1 MMPSQPS
8 SDSPDFQEFLNHL
21 TNNGLQS
28 LKHADA
34 IARSFGSA
42 YVGTEHLLLGL
53 LAQDGSMGAK
63 ILEGTGVTLDRAR
76 LALNLTPKTLVINVG
91 AKGLSETAKLT
102 LKMAYEVAQDYSQD
116 YCGTEHILYS
126 ILSQKNARAT
136 ILLRDMNVNVDAL
149 TGELEQFLNRQQY
162 EEQETGEN
170 KRRAGKKSGKK
181 GALDFF
187 GTDLTQQARQ

>member
-1 MMPSQPS
+1 MMPN
-8 SDSPDFQEFLNHL
+8 SPDFQEFLNHL
-21 TNNGLQS
+21 TNNALQS

-53 LAQDGSMGAK
+53 LAQDGSMGSK
-63 ILEGTGVTLDRAR
+63 VLEGAGITLDRAR
-76 LALNLTPKTLVINVG
+76 LALNMTPKTLVINVG

-102 LKMAYEVAQDYSQD
+102 LKMAYDVAQDYSQE

-136 ILLRDMNVNVDAL
+136 ILLRDMNIDVESLMN
-149 TGELEQFLNRQQY
+149 ELEQFLNRQQY
-162 EEQETGEN
+162 EEGDEPTSQ
-170 KRRAGKKSGKK
+170 RRRGKKAKK
-181 GALDFF
+181 TALDFSVPI
-187 GTDLTQQARQ
+187 